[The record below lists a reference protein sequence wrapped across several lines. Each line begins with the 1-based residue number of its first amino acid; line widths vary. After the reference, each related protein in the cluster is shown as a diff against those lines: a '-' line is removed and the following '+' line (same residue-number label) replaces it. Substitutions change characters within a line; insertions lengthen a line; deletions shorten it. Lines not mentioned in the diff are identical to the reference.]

1 MINAQDRCGIRGEIT
16 PWVYNETTRLIL
28 PGRTKSNQI
37 QITWAQIACKQIGF
51 RRRAGR
57 PDYAIAG
64 MYIEYENV
72 ANPEDEIA
80 APTEFE
86 RHENLQYY
94 RELEGVS
101 TQDYLRVHLLQEP
114 THDIADGYEQYFIES
129 EWGEG
134 NRLTFMAM
142 TSGST
147 GMFGRPFSSA
157 SNSKVFGASLIA
169 MPYPNDHNQD
179 VIAARTYFAV
189 EDQTV
194 KEASHQIGVTWQLI
208 FE

>member
-1 MINAQDRCGIRGEIT
+1 MITTNDRCGIRGQIT
-16 PWVYNETTRLIL
+16 PWVYNEATKLIL

-37 QITWAQIACKQIGF
+37 QLTWARIACKQIGF

-57 PDYAIAG
+57 PDFAIAG

-72 ANPEDEIA
+72 ANPEDVIA
-80 APTEFE
+80 APTSFE
-86 RHENLQYY
+86 RDENLQYY

-101 TQDYLRVHLLQEP
+101 NQDYLRVQLLQEP
-114 THDIADGYEQYFIES
+114 THDIADGYESYFLDCDD
-129 EWGEG
+129 G

-142 TSGST
+142 TSGSA
-147 GMFGRPFSSA
+147 GMFGRPFNSA
-157 SNSKVFGASLIA
+157 SNSKVFGASLVA
-169 MPYPNDHNQD
+169 MPVPNDHTQD
-179 VIAARTYFAV
+179 VIAARTYFDV

-194 KEASHQIGVTWQLI
+194 KESSHQIGITWQLI

>member
-1 MINAQDRCGIRGEIT
+1 MINTKDRCGIRGEIT
-16 PWVYNETTRLIL
+16 PWVLNEATGLIL
-28 PGRTKSNQI
+28 PGRKKSNQI

-51 RRRAGR
+51 RRRPGR
-57 PDYAIAG
+57 PDFSIAG

-72 ANPEDEIA
+72 ASPEDEVTV
-80 APTEFE
+80 PTDFE

-101 TQDYLRVHLLQEP
+101 TQDYLRVQLLQEP
-114 THDIADGYEQYFIES
+114 THDIADGYEAFFTECDC
-129 EWGEG
+129 GEG

-142 TSGST
+142 TSGSV

-157 SNSKVFGASLIA
+157 NNSKVFGASLVA
-169 MPYPNDHNQD
+169 MPVPNDHTQD
-179 VIAARTYFAV
+179 VIAARTYFSV

-194 KEASHQIGVTWQLI
+194 KEASHQVGITWQLI